1 MDIRPYVKA
10 IEDQKLN
17 SEGVVVLRRGEK
29 AAEHR
34 WVPDEPR
41 CVFSVSKS
49 FTSIALGMALDEG
62 KLSLGDKVLDFFP
75 GLVKDPSP
83 RLKALSLEHL
93 LTMTRGHGE
102 FSRPRRVAEALGQ
115 PLVHEPGSLFVYDN
129 GSTFLASAML
139 TQKTGKTVRDYLV
152 EKLFGPL
159 EIPEP
164 QWEESDDGYTIGA
177 TGLHTTTAS
186 LAAFGQFLLQRGEWR
201 GRQLVSPGWIDS
213 AGRAHVST
221 RDSSHPDYDLGYGY
235 FFWPCRHGA
244 YRADGKDGQFVIV
257 LPREDAVVALTSN
270 EENMK
275 PILYT
280 VWDHILPQL
289 R

>member
-1 MDIRPYVKA
+1 MDIGPYVRA
-10 IEDQKLN
+10 IENQKLN
-17 SEGVVVLRRGEK
+17 SEGVIVLRRGVK
-29 AAEHR
+29 LAEHR

-62 KLSLGDKVLDFFP
+62 KLSLGDKALDVFP

-83 RLKALSLEHL
+83 RLKALNLEHL

-102 FSRPRRVAEALGQ
+102 FSRPRSVAEALGQ
-115 PLVHEPGSLFVYDN
+115 PLEHEPGSRFVYDN
-129 GSTFLASAML
+129 GSTLLASAML
-139 TQKTGKTVRDYLV
+139 TEKTGKTVRDYLV

-164 QWEESDDGYTIGA
+164 RWEESDDGYTIGA

-186 LAAFGQFLLQRGEWR
+186 LAVFGQFLLRRGEWR
-201 GRQLVSPGWIDS
+201 GRYLVSPGWIDS

-221 RDSSHPDYDLGYGY
+221 RDSSYPDYDLGYGY

-257 LPREDAVVALTSN
+257 LPREDAVVAVTSN

-275 PILYT
+275 PILYA
-280 VWDHILPQL
+280 VWDYILPQL
-289 R
+289 L